1 MRRQL
6 GLCRPPMSEKHMKA
20 FGGEAACAACQ
31 GSALPTSRSSDKACI
46 GCHGTMD
53 KIPTK
58 PNAFDKFPHASAH
71 YGNTLE
77 CTASGKRLGPTD
89 PFLKP
94 AHFMGTAEASRH
106 ASPS

>member
-1 MRRQL
+1 MPSAHEREAHEGLRRGSCLRHLPRL
-6 GLCRPPMSEKHMKA
+6 GASDVP
-20 FGGEAACAACQ
+20 
-31 GSALPTSRSSDKACI
+31 SDKACI

-77 CTASGKRLGPTD
+77 CTTCHVVEWTNFR
-89 PFLKP
+89 
-94 AHFMGTAEASRH
+94 
-106 ASPS
+106 